1 MRDWSSRNAQITR
14 LEFRTSLNSDFPA
27 FALCCFANTA
37 FCQKCWGMEKRRR
50 LTWSWGSRG
59 RRGQWWGGRRGW
71 PGRVSLSPASPTRGT
86 IVPGWKVTIVQKT
99 ISDDDII
106 LDHDDDIPADD
117 EPTGRVHRT
126 HGFCE
131 EVDSRSVKVLALIF
145 SQTKL
150 QSWVDRTHI
159 ELHLEE
165 VRKLNFQTKDKEEYK
180 IQNTMSGLSMLS
192 PPCQGPWSEN
202 TNFVWKLLQA
212 ILLEWPE
219 ATFTRN

>member
-1 MRDWSSRNAQITR
+1 MRWETDQAGNAATR
-14 LEFRTSLNSDFPA
+14 KSLEFRTSLNSDFPN
-27 FALCCFANTA
+27 FCSFANPA
-37 FCQKCWGMEKRRR
+37 FCQKCRGMEKRTR

-71 PGRVSLSPASPTRGT
+71 LGRVSLSPASPTRGT
-86 IVPGWKVTIVQKT
+86 IVPDWKVKIVQKT

-145 SQTKL
+145 LK
-150 QSWVDRTHI
+150 QSCS
-159 ELHLEE
+159 LE
-165 VRKLNFQTKDKEEYK
+165 
-180 IQNTMSGLSMLS
+180 
-192 PPCQGPWSEN
+192 
-202 TNFVWKLLQA
+202 
-212 ILLEWPE
+212 
-219 ATFTRN
+219 